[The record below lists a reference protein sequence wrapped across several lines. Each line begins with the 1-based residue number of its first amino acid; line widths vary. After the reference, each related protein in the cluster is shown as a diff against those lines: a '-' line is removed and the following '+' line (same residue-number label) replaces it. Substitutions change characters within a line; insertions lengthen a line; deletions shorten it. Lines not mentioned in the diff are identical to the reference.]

1 MRRRFCQKREG
12 GGDPPPFSDRK
23 TTYSR
28 PTNVDQSRGGRD
40 ERERKGRNR
49 RAEEEE
55 EGDEKHEIS
64 RILARG
70 EKFLRRAQKSPLI
83 LLFKVLENHSCCI
96 SNKLNL
102 QKCLQSTCIV
112 EYWGGKQRVSR
123 RSGRKTYGSSQG

>member
-1 MRRRFCQKREG
+1 M
-12 GGDPPPFSDRK
+12 
-23 TTYSR
+23 
-28 PTNVDQSRGGRD
+28 DQSRGGRD

-70 EKFLRRAQKSPLI
+70 ENSSGGHRKSPMI

-112 EYWGGKQRVSR
+112 EYWGGNR
-123 RSGRKTYGSSQG
+123 G

>member
-1 MRRRFCQKREG
+1 MVRPFEFSCGDAFAKKREG
-12 GGDPPPFSDRK
+12 GGEDPPPFSDRK

-70 EKFLRRAQKSPLI
+70 ENSSGGHR
-83 LLFKVLENHSCCI
+83 NH
-96 SNKLNL
+96 
-102 QKCLQSTCIV
+102 Q
-112 EYWGGKQRVSR
+112 
-123 RSGRKTYGSSQG
+123 